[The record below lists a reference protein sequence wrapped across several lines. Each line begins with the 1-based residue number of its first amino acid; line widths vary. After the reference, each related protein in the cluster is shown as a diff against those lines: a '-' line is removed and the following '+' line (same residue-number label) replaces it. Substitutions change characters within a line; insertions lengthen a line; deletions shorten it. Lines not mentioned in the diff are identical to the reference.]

1 MTNRE
6 LLQQA
11 MPLVSL
17 SNTQWEQITK
27 HLEKQ
32 KGEIMEV
39 LNILLVNQSRLEVR
53 SNYRDFYDDKLDEQV
68 LENSV
73 VL

>member
-6 LLQQA
+6 LLQKA

-17 SNTQWEQITK
+17 SNSQWEQITK

-32 KGEIMEV
+32 KGEIVEV

>member
-6 LLQQA
+6 LLQKA
-11 MPLVSL
+11 MPLISL
-17 SNTQWEQITK
+17 SNVQWEQIIK
-27 HLEKQ
+27 HIEKQ
-32 KGEIMEV
+32 KGEIEEI
-39 LNILLVNQSRLEVR
+39 LNILLINQSRLEVR

>member
-17 SNTQWEQITK
+17 SNSQWEQITK

-32 KGEIMEV
+32 KSEIVEV